1 MRRRRKSWFPAR
13 TVEAEPVVAG
23 EPAARARLQ
32 AAEVE
37 VALVV
42 DDEELLRRDLEEPN
56 GRRDRPAR
64 QVHVELGLQQP
75 ESKFAIRELP
85 QADRKTWL

>member
-1 MRRRRKSWFPAR
+1 MPSVLGNR
-13 TVEAEPVVAG
+13 AEPVVAG

-42 DDEELLRRDLEEPN
+42 DDEELLGVTLKNRAR
-56 GRRDRPAR
+56 RRDRPAR

-75 ESKFAIRELP
+75 ESGSPSANFRELTGELALKP
-85 QADRKTWL
+85 PP